1 MLCVYRN
8 SSFSRR
14 ETKNGIKD
22 LGGGTIKFLI
32 DTDTLFSKT
41 VILLYNPTNAVWEY
55 SFPSLLPTGFNP
67 YKNIFQALYFKNAY
81 LKNNKKAHF
90 VLCFSDCSGLHN
102 FFHVC

>member
-1 MLCVYRN
+1 MLCVYRS

-67 YKNIFQALYFKNAY
+67 YKNIFQALYFENS
-81 LKNNKKAHF
+81 LFKK
-90 VLCFSDCSGLHN
+90 
-102 FFHVC
+102 